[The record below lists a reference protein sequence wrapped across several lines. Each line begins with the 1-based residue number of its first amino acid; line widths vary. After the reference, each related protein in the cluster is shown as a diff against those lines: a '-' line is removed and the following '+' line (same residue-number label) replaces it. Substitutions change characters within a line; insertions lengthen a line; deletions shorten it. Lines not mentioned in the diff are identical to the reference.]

1 MTNDFKLTK
10 GFNLKEF
17 QCPCCGSVKID
28 SELVKRLQILRD
40 RISKPIIVT
49 SGYRCPAYN
58 KEVGGVNSS
67 YHTKGLAVDITVDNM
82 ELEDLLI
89 KAKKVGFKG
98 IGIYTLK
105 NFLHLDLGPERQW
118 YG

>member
-10 GFNLKEF
+10 DFNLKEF

-28 SELVKRLQILRD
+28 SELIKRLQILRD

-49 SGYRCPAYN
+49 SGYRCLSHN
-58 KEVGGVNSS
+58 KEVGGVNTS
-67 YHTKGLAVDITVDNM
+67 YHTQGLAVDITADGM
-82 ELEDLLI
+82 ELYKLLI
-89 KAKKVGFKG
+89 EARIVGFKG
-98 IGIYTLK
+98 IGIYTFS